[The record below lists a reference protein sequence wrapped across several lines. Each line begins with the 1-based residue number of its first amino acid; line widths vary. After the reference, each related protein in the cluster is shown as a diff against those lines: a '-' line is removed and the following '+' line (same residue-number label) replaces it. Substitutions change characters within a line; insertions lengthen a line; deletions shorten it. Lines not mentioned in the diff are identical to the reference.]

1 MSTELSQLVEPSSEL
16 GPLHWLVSLDWIE
29 PEAAENT
36 PFGDRPFSKYFEG
49 HMTRSLEK
57 LSQGFGKAL
66 RFFVLTC

>member
-49 HMTRSLEK
+49 QNDLELRK

-66 RFFVLTC
+66 SYFVLTC